1 MKVITRKKSGEVVK
15 PALRCSSHTSSTT
28 ATPTKT
34 VRFNEDLEQVRHF
47 FQADRII
54 SIGVDSSA
62 INGKVDE
69 HEDALT
75 QPFPLNGSRSQS
87 AQWEATVINFSRT
100 SNGDRQFVQFDS
112 IYLSIDNRNLIG
124 AVNVANIAF
133 EKQVAARFTLD
144 GWQTISEVTAEYKST
159 GPVDTND
166 QFRFTITLP
175 AQADLR
181 TEPIQLCVRYRVNGQ
196 EFWDNNSGKNY
207 LVNFNRKLSLLKFVA
222 SEDCDAPRIHLNGL
236 FSDRYSFATSLRATS
251 APLATRERTR
261 CVSEPTAV
269 TNTFHASSTPRNQNG
284 SKLDP
289 SSPAYHDMIRKL
301 CYFRPECAID
311 AFDGTKLSQT
321 QSFHSPDFYSDQ
333 SYYQVPHIIDCF

>member
-1 MKVITRKKSGEVVK
+1 M
-15 PALRCSSHTSSTT
+15 
-28 ATPTKT
+28 
-34 VRFNEDLEQVRHF
+34 ND
-47 FQADRII
+47 
-54 SIGVDSSA
+54 
-62 INGKVDE
+62 
-69 HEDALT
+69 
-75 QPFPLNGSRSQS
+75 SRSQS

-112 IYLSIDNRNLIG
+112 IYLSVDNRNLIG

-207 LVNFNRKLSLLKFVA
+207 LVNFNRKLSLLKFE
-222 SEDCDAPRIHLNGL
+222 SKWSILRSIQ
-236 FSDRYSFATSLRATS
+236 YSFATSLRATS

-269 TNTFHASSTPRNQNG
+269 TKHLPHFIYTTESERVEVGSILSSLP
-284 SKLDP
+284 
-289 SSPAYHDMIRKL
+289 
-301 CYFRPECAID
+301 
-311 AFDGTKLSQT
+311 
-321 QSFHSPDFYSDQ
+321 
-333 SYYQVPHIIDCF
+333 